1 MTSRPGEQSLVQEWK
16 PERFKQRRVGLVSQ
30 TPPLLVFE
38 SQAALSNL
46 ESLLYQFRSHSSCGS
61 FRKRITKQGLW
72 VAPGA
77 LGGAAAFAL

>member
-30 TPPLLVFE
+30 TPPILVFE

-46 ESLLYQFRSHSSCGS
+46 ESLLYQFSSSCGS